1 MAHAVI
7 KPENHKE
14 KEKHMQVSEGEFS
27 VYRNMETDILNELS
41 IENITDIM
49 ESGSQDSYR
58 IKRLIRYN
66 KSLDEQMNIIHLN
79 EKFLE
84 SKLEELE
91 SILSVSDSIERYSL
105 IRLTELTLFCAGNY
119 ANNNC
124 ITEVGDFMIN
134 PRLILVHIKGEAF
147 PVKKER
153 HTRLTVQFKDRAT
166 ENCSVIEWFKGNTI
180 LETVKEPILP
190 HLINLLEK
198 TGCSREYIDT
208 VKNQMNMIIELLSH
222 LSMANIPR
230 ETTIEAWKSSL
241 EKSDRLM
248 MEALFYQ
255 FDPTVFYDTGE
266 KIRCGYEMGHV
277 HVS

>member
-1 MAHAVI
+1 MN
-7 KPENHKE
+7 ENHKE
-14 KEKHMQVSEGEFS
+14 KGKYMRVSESES
-27 VYRNMETDILNELS
+27 TVYRNMETDILNKLPT
-41 IENITDIM
+41 ENVTDMI

-58 IKRLIRYN
+58 IKRLLRYN
-66 KSLDEQMNIIHLN
+66 KSLDEQMNVIHLN

-91 SILSVSDSIERYSL
+91 SILSASDSIERYSL
-105 IRLTELTLFCAGNY
+105 IRLTELTLSCAGNY

-134 PRLILVHIKGEAF
+134 PRLILVHIKGEPF

-153 HTRLTVQFKDRAT
+153 HTRLSVQFKDRAT

-198 TGCSREYIDT
+198 TGCSREYIGG

-230 ETTIEAWKSSL
+230 EITIEAWKSSL

-248 MEALFYQ
+248 VEELFYK
-255 FDPTVFYDTGE
+255 FDPTIFCDTGE
-266 KIRCGYEMGHV
+266 KIRRGYEMGHI